1 MKKPSAYNRETYS
14 KKTLWSFIASLRL
27 SAVHEAQ
34 LKNIIEGCLAAA
46 EKNAN
51 HAPKQSQ

>member
-1 MKKPSAYNRETYS
+1 MKKTSAYNRETYS
-14 KKTLWSFIASLRL
+14 KKTLWTFIADLRL

-34 LKNIIEGCLAAA
+34 LKNIIEGCLSAA

-51 HAPKQSQ
+51 NAKEQSQ

>member
-1 MKKPSAYNRETYS
+1 MRKPSAYNRDTYS

-27 SAVHEAQ
+27 SVVQEAQ

-46 EKNAN
+46 EKNAS
-51 HAPKQSQ
+51 HAQNQ